1 MVSKACLLVLGTSAT
16 SFPALAEESTS
27 KQQEATEVIE
37 VTGIRGSLTA
47 ALIEKRSAANI
58 IDGIAAE
65 DLGKFPDQNV
75 AESLQR
81 IPGVAIS
88 RENGEGSKLTIRG
101 FGPAYNIVQ
110 LNKRTIANTD
120 ASRSVDLQMLPSEL
134 IGGAQISKSPMATT
148 PEGSLGAYVNIKTVR
163 PLANP
168 GLKVAASVKTKYNDL
183 TDDYSPTFSGIISN
197 TFFDDRFGALLGFS
211 YQKSTNRIDLVETKK
226 WDQVKASKI
235 DGDIHNEQGE
245 VVTPAALWYPGR
257 YQFTLAEEERERTG
271 ANLSLEFAQSEH
283 ITHRVDYLFSD
294 FSRQENKQ
302 GMQIPMQIPGWQNV
316 IASDAGTAIAG
327 EKTGGPIKKGVSAP
341 LDGQFGIRGSDTKTQ
356 AIGYNFLAYAGDF
369 TFNFDVS
376 HSTADANIRQ
386 DDLVPHYSNPKD
398 IGNASP
404 ENPAIYDMR
413 DNDII
418 TYTTPIDF
426 TDPANAKAHFN
437 NLVHQELSDE
447 INEVQFDFSY
457 EIDSGILV
465 SIDAGASYF
474 DREKIVDDFR
484 IPQGTACR
492 DKKDGA
498 PKADWGPSTCNS
510 LADLPEGIFAVNTTT
525 DFLSNENGT
534 FPRQFMTVTDL
545 DAYHAAIAE
554 LREQPSWPNEEHD
567 VTLSTATEEKRTSI
581 YTQANLAGE
590 IAGLNWSGNIGVRYV
605 ETDTIS
611 RGHGKNRLSIDVT
624 LEEEVD
630 PDTGEISYT
639 DELDVTYSEPGQIM
653 RKNSYSNVL
662 PSANFK
668 LDITDNLVVRFSG
681 AQVLSLPAITDI
693 GTDTKYTDSKVD
705 NFTQKGGNPF
715 LTPYEATQFELSF
728 GYYQDNGSNYSVNF
742 FTKDITTFISKRTTV
757 DDTPNIYVNGALED
771 SVVVWQDENGETK
784 SLSETLTQKE
794 NRNGGK
800 INGVELSALYYFD
813 YLPGFL
819 DGFGLQANLTL
830 LDSEDDNSE
839 TIELEGIT
847 APSNGLEG
855 FSETTY
861 NIIAFYEKYDFQG
874 RIAYNWRDDFLLK
887 RNGSRYNGGEG
898 ISEHVKA
905 YGQLDASFAYTIT
918 DNFKVTFAAINLTNE
933 KIHEYL
939 DIEERLA
946 RIQYTGTRYTL
957 GLRYK
962 F

>member
-1 MVSKACLLVLGTSAT
+1 MA
-16 SFPALAEESTS
+16 ALYIHVPSYTVA
-27 KQQEATEVIE
+27 QEVKEAKEQTEVIE
-37 VTGIRGSLTA
+37 VTGIRSSLTE
-47 ALIEKRSAANI
+47 ALADKRSAANI

-81 IPGVAIS
+81 IPGVSIS
-88 RENGEGSKLTIRG
+88 RENGEGSKLTVRG

-110 LNKRTIANTD
+110 LNQRTIASTD

-134 IGGAQISKSPMATT
+134 ISGAQVSKSPMAKT
-148 PEGSLGAYVNIKTVR
+148 PEGSLGAYVNIKTAR
-163 PLANP
+163 PLNNP
-168 GLKVAASVKTKYNDL
+168 GLKIAASVKTKYNDL
-183 TDDYSPTFSGIISN
+183 TDDYSPKFSGIISN
-197 TFFDDRFGALLGFS
+197 TFFDDRFGALLGIS
-211 YQKSTNRIDLVETKK
+211 HEKSTNRIDLVETKK

-235 DGDIHNEQGE
+235 TGDIHNEQGE
-245 VVTPAALWYPGR
+245 VVTPDALWYPGR

-271 ANLSLEFAQSEH
+271 ANLTLQFAQSDN
-283 ITHRVDYLFSD
+283 ITHRVDYLYSD
-294 FSRQENKQ
+294 FNRQENKQ

-327 EKTGGPIKKGVSAP
+327 EKNGGPIKKGVTAP
-341 LDGQFGIRGSDTKTQ
+341 IDGQFGIRGSDTQTQ

-376 HSTADANIRQ
+376 HSTADANIGQ

-404 ENPAIYDMR
+404 TNPDVFDMR

-437 NLVHQELSDE
+437 NVIHQELTDE
-447 INEVQFDFSY
+447 INEVQFDVSY
-457 EIDSGILV
+457 EIDSGVLV

-474 DREKIVDDFR
+474 DREKIVDDYR

-498 PKADWGPSTCNS
+498 PKSEWGPSTCNS
-510 LADLPEGIFAVNTTT
+510 LFDLPEGLFAANTTT
-525 DFLSNENGT
+525 DFLSNENGV
-534 FPRQFMTVTDL
+534 FPRQFMVVTDL

-554 LREQPSWPNEEHD
+554 LREQPSWPNEQLDE
-567 VTLSTATEEKRTSI
+567 TRSTATEEKRTSI
-581 YTQANLAGE
+581 YAQANLAGE
-590 IAGLNWSGNIGVRYV
+590 IAGLPWSGNVGVRYV
-605 ETDTIS
+605 KTDTTS
-611 RGHGKNRLSIDVT
+611 RGHGKNRLSIDVI
-624 LEEEVD
+624 LEEVVD
-630 PDTGEISYT
+630 PITGDISYT
-639 DELDVTYSEPGQIM
+639 EELDVKYSDPGQIM
-653 RKNSYSNVL
+653 RENSYNNVL
-662 PSANFK
+662 PSVNFK
-668 LDITDNLVVRFSG
+668 LDITDNLVARVSG
-681 AQVLSLPAITDI
+681 AQVISLPLITDI

-705 NFTQKGGNPF
+705 NFSQSGGNPF
-715 LTPYEATQFELSF
+715 LTPYEATQFDLSF
-728 GYYQDNGSNYSVNF
+728 AYYQDNGNNYSVNF
-742 FTKDITTFISKRTTV
+742 FTKDISTFISKRVTS
-757 DDTPNIYVNGALED
+757 DDSPNIYVDGALQD
-771 SVVVWQDENGETK
+771 STVTWIDENGVTK

-794 NRNGGK
+794 NRDGGK
-800 INGVELSALYYFD
+800 INGVELSALHYFD

-819 DGFGLQANLTL
+819 NGFGLQANLTL
-830 LDSEDDNSE
+830 LDSEDGNSE
-839 TIELEGIT
+839 TIELDGIT
-847 APSNGLEG
+847 SPSNALEG

-861 NIIAFYEKYDFQG
+861 NIIGFYEKDDFQG

-898 ISEHVKA
+898 IPEHVKA
-905 YGQLDASFAYTIT
+905 YGQLDASFAYTISE
-918 DNFKVTFAAINLTNE
+918 NFKVTLAAVNLTNE
-933 KIHEYL
+933 KVHEYL
-939 DIEERLA
+939 DIEERLG